1 MPVMEKDRKHGKPN
15 GPMVEFYLGRTIRGQ
30 QVGDKPQVVPI
41 NVNGYKY
48 EAVMGQRNRLP
59 KEVVE
64 VLQNAK
70 SQTRVV
76 DVEEAERMPRKQ
88 GRFQDAPTRLE
99 YASDYELDIIKEGD

>member
-1 MPVMEKDRKHGKPN
+1 MPVLEKDRKHGKPH
-15 GPMVEFYLGRTIRGQ
+15 GPMVDFHLAGHIRGQ
-30 QVGDKPQVVPI
+30 QITGKRQVIPI

-48 EAVMGQRNRLP
+48 EAVLGERNRLP

-70 SQTRVV
+70 SSTRVV
-76 DVEEAERMPRKQ
+76 DVEAAERSLRMQ

-99 YASDYELDIIKEGD
+99 GICDYEIVVIKEEN